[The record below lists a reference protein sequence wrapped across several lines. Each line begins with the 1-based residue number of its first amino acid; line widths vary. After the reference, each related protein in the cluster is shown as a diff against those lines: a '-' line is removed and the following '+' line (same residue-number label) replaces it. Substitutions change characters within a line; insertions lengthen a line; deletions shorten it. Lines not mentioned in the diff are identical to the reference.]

1 MGTKDTRTPY
11 TLEQKRK
18 YIAEADALVAGGMQ
32 LKDAA
37 KKLGIN
43 DAYIHTWKRAFKKQ
57 RIPLTS
63 QTRAASS
70 AVTRNGNKIP
80 SIEQKQ
86 QCVTQVDELRK
97 TGLSVKDA
105 IVKVGIRP
113 DDYYRYKNQIAKA
126 NGTLPVVAGDKQVSG
141 TKNLQMLQFDMG
153 AQKSSPMVLMIG
165 NAEDFKTTLAQLGQI
180 LRGN

>member
-1 MGTKDTRTPY
+1 MGTKDTRTQY

-43 DAYIHTWKRAFKKQ
+43 DAYIHTWKRTFKKQ
-57 RIPLTS
+57 GIPLAAQTS
-63 QTRAASS
+63 ASS
-70 AVTRNGNKIP
+70 ATLTRNGNKIP
-80 SIEQKQ
+80 SLEQKQ
-86 QCVTQVDELRK
+86 KWVTQVDELRR

-113 DDYYRYKNQIAKA
+113 DDYYRYKNQVAKA
-126 NGTLPVVAGDKQVSG
+126 NGTLPVVAGDKQISG
-141 TKNLQMLQFDMG
+141 AKDLQMLQFDMG

-165 NAEDFKTTLAQLGQI
+165 NAEDFKSTLAQLGHI